1 MRIKKR
7 LLKKWALYAS
17 LKSSRS
23 QKSSNGERFTQV
35 QFLGQRSTDK
45 GTFFHN
51 RRDDRFHKDGYRLYG
66 YALESSFF
74 REQVGARNVT
84 RDKICTTAS

>member
-1 MRIKKR
+1 MRIKK
-7 LLKKWALYAS
+7 KASEEKGLYMRVF
-17 LKSSRS
+17 KSSRS

-51 RRDDRFHKDGYRLYG
+51 RRDDRNHKDGYRLYG
-66 YALESSFF
+66 YALEHSFL
-74 REQVGARNVT
+74 REQVGARNSVPQPV
-84 RDKICTTAS
+84 K

>member
-1 MRIKKR
+1 MRIKK
-7 LLKKWALYAS
+7 KASEEEGALMRV

-45 GTFFHN
+45 GTFFHI
-51 RRDDRFHKDGYRLYG
+51 R
-66 YALESSFF
+66 
-74 REQVGARNVT
+74 
-84 RDKICTTAS
+84 I